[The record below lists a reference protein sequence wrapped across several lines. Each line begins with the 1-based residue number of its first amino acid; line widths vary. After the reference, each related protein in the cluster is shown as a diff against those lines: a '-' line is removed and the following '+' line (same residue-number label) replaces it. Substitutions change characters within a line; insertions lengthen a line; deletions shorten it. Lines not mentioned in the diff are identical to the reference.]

1 MPLTPEERARADAS
15 LMRLSVP
22 YPGDARSFVDAAT
35 REVPWQRTF
44 VLDQSPR
51 KALFG
56 ERRGAKTTTFG
67 IACVARRLSLP
78 NSKGVYVGLTQ
89 ESATRVF
96 CDEVLDRLRRRYQL
110 PFEIVG
116 DNEARF
122 ENGSIIY
129 VIGLDATKKQKERV
143 RGIKASDVTI
153 DEMQSFT
160 QDIGK
165 IILEIL
171 GPAAADTMAPILIGG
186 TAGDAF
192 ESNFWYQLTRDN
204 TPSTPAG
211 TPSKAHP
218 EWKVWRCKWSEN
230 TATDEITGRRIC
242 DNVRDYH
249 AEQIRKHP
257 GIERTDSWLREWEAK
272 WVILITSLIYRF
284 GKCNLVGHL
293 ECMEIDT
300 GAAIPKPG
308 EAFLASAVFILGLDL
323 GYNDP
328 TAFVVCAYNTAFS
341 NKLYVIESFQQ
352 SGMLVAHVHSKIV
365 EYEGRYEFTYKVGDS
380 SSLQIFEDLRQTYGH
395 NFEKADKLGKRSHQL
410 MVNSDLQ
417 TRVVVVLPGNDEL
430 VGQLETCRWEAEA
443 LKKNQYVEDPK
454 DPNHLSDAFLYAHHF
469 SRSLWYEAPKP
480 RRNMTNEDH
489 VAKLTKSLIE
499 KQHQEFSGED
509 GGYSG
514 DIYSEG

>member
-1 MPLTPEERARADAS
+1 MPPLTPEESARAEAQ
-15 LMRLSVP
+15 LTKLSAP
-22 YPGDARSFVDAAT
+22 YPGDAKGFVNAAT
-35 REVPWQRTF
+35 REVPWQRAF
-44 VLDQSPR
+44 VLDKSPR

-56 ERRGAKTTTFG
+56 ERRGAKTTAFA
-67 IACVARRLSLP
+67 IACVARRLELP

-89 ESATRVF
+89 DSASRVF
-96 CDEVLDRLRRRYQL
+96 CDEALDRLRRKFAL

-116 DNEARF
+116 GNEARF

-192 ESNFWYQLTRDN
+192 ENNFWYSLTRDN
-204 TPSTPAG
+204 TPQTPKG
-211 TPSKAHP
+211 TPSAAHP

-230 TATDEITGRRIC
+230 TATDEITGRKIC

-249 AEQIRKHP
+249 AEQIAKHP
-257 GIERTDSWLREWEAK
+257 GIELTDEWQREWCAK
-272 WVILITSLIYRF
+272 WVILTTSLIYRF
-284 GKCNLVGHL
+284 GKCNLLGQP
-293 ECMEIDT
+293 ECVELGT
-300 GAAIPKPG
+300 GARIPKPTD
-308 EAFLASAVFILGLDL
+308 AFLASAVFILGLDL

-341 NKLYVIESFQQ
+341 NKLYVLESFQQ
-352 SGMLVAHVHSKIV
+352 SGMLVAHVHAKIV
-365 EYEGRYEFTYKVGDS
+365 ELEERYDFTYKVGDS
-380 SSLQIFEDLRQTYGH
+380 ASLQIFEDLRQTYGH
-395 NFEKADKLGKRSHQL
+395 DFVKADKLGKRAHVMML
-410 MVNSDLQ
+410 NSDLQ

-430 VGQLETCRWEAEA
+430 VGQLSTCRWEPKA
-443 LKKNQYVEDPK
+443 LEQKKYVEDPK
-454 DPNHLSDAFLYAHHF
+454 DPNHLSDAALYAHHF

-489 VAKLTKSLIE
+489 VNKITKSLIQQMNE
-499 KQHQEFSGED
+499 EAE
-509 GGYSG
+509 GGDFTG
-514 DIYSEG
+514 DIYGGD